1 MAGKGKGSK
10 TKIKDSKKGK
20 TSSQTS
26 GTTIKD
32 EIHEN
37 QETEQSI
44 ETAPESIDI
53 PESENIEIT
62 PEPPKLDPVTS
73 LYPFLINSWSGE
85 CVEGVP
91 HGFGRCEF
99 KSGTVYTGNITYGLM
114 HGKGE
119 IRLSNGFHYKGDFYK
134 NSLEGHGHITF
145 PDDSEYEGS
154 VVDGLRHGQGHFTQ
168 GNVTYTGGWKCG
180 VRHGTGIM
188 RYSQTSFYDG
198 QFIDGKENGY
208 GLRQWDNL
216 DVYKGNYKNG
226 KRHGHGHLI
235 MRNNQEEYEGEWIEG
250 VQNGFGINTSIIND
264 RKTIYT
270 GHWLNGK
277 RHGKG
282 HIEYSDGS
290 ILEGHFENGRKIG
303 TFNVQKSTGEEVKT
317 KFDNDRS
324 SPSNEQF
331 DELENFNSLTEK
343 ELISTFGDSLA
354 GGKEAIVRNI
364 ARCREI
370 YIRYSKTFM
379 DRKFRLIHFDK
390 LFLDYEISH
399 MMPVTKLYPDDNCN
413 PLSFVLFR
421 QFAYYLVNA
430 SRVLWPDDEIDSS
443 IQFLFDK
450 YLNKPPSN
458 DNGILLSDE
467 CRDFIPH
474 FFVIWEN
481 CDYKMTAR
489 HLLQLIKKLQLPFKP
504 KDAIEIMSEYDV
516 RIPENIEREISFIQF
531 AEAMIKLIIRYKENV
546 VIEKNDKMVPLME
559 SEVTIAAQTSSGE
572 NINAGSKI
580 DLTKVISQ
588 NTVSDVKCDSDAS
601 TRASGS
607 LLQTIS
613 NLSDNEE
620 ATIGKNPSTDMLNR
634 GEIYTFFNENVL
646 NKWLEWKK
654 ILEITK
660 EEKIEKIY
668 DISGLIVSSKTT
680 INSAIS
686 ENTL

>member
-1 MAGKGKGSK
+1 MP
-10 TKIKDSKKGK
+10 
-20 TSSQTS
+20 
-26 GTTIKD
+26 
-32 EIHEN
+32 
-37 QETEQSI
+37 ETETGI
-44 ETAPESIDI
+44 EVK
-53 PESENIEIT
+53 

-85 CVEGVP
+85 CLEGVP

-99 KSGTVYTGNITYGLM
+99 KSGTVYVGNMSYGLM

-119 IRLSNGFHYKGDFYK
+119 IRLRDGFHYKGDFFK

-145 PDDSEYEGS
+145 PDDSEYEGA

-168 GNVTYTGGWKCG
+168 GNITYTGGWKCG

-198 QFIDGKENGY
+198 QFVDGKENGF

-226 KRHGHGHLI
+226 KRHG
-235 MRNNQEEYEGEWIEG
+235 
-250 VQNGFGINTSIIND
+250 
-264 RKTIYT
+264 
-270 GHWLNGK
+270 
-277 RHGKG
+277 KG

-290 ILEGHFENGRKIG
+290 IIEGQFDNGRKVG
-303 TFNVQKSTGEEVKT
+303 SFNIQRSTGESVET

-324 SPSNEQF
+324 SPSE
-331 DELENFNSLTEK
+331 DPSELENFNSLTEK
-343 ELISTFGDSLA
+343 ELISTFGDALM
-354 GGKEAIVRNI
+354 GGKEAIIRNI

-370 YIRYSKTFM
+370 YIRYSRSFM
-379 DRKFRLIHFDK
+379 DKKFRLIHFDK
-390 LFLDYEISH
+390 IFLDYEISH
-399 MMPVTKLYPDDNCN
+399 MVPVTKLYPDDNCN
-413 PLSFVLFR
+413 PLSFILFR
-421 QFAYYLVNA
+421 QFALYLVNA
-430 SRVLWPDDEIDSS
+430 ASILWPESELDTA
-443 IQFLFDK
+443 IQHLFDK
-450 YLNKPPSN
+450 YLNKTPTN

-481 CDYKMTAR
+481 CECKMTAR

-504 KDAIEIMSEYDV
+504 KDAIEIMAEYDSG
-516 RIPENIEREISFIQF
+516 IPENIEREISFIQF
-531 AEAMIKLIIRYKENV
+531 SEAMIKLIIRYKENV
-546 VIEKNDKMVPLME
+546 VVEKNDKMVPLKLE
-559 SEVTIAAQTSSGE
+559 SEGQLTAVQSGVTM
-572 NINAGSKI
+572 SKT
-580 DLTKVISQ
+580 DFPGVPASKVASE
-588 NTVSDVKCDSDAS
+588 NTVSDVKCDSGAS

-620 ATIGKNPSTDMLNR
+620 AIGKSTDMLNR

-660 EEKIEKIY
+660 EEKVEKIY

>member
-1 MAGKGKGSK
+1 M
-10 TKIKDSKKGK
+10 I
-20 TSSQTS
+20 
-26 GTTIKD
+26 
-32 EIHEN
+32 EN
-37 QETEQSI
+37 QDTEPSI
-44 ETAPESIDI
+44 ETAPESVEM
-53 PESENIEIT
+53 PETETGIEVK

-85 CVEGVP
+85 CLEGVP

-99 KSGTVYTGNITYGLM
+99 KSGTVYVGNMSYGLM

-119 IRLSNGFHYKGDFYK
+119 IRLRDGFHYKGDFFK

-145 PDDSEYEGS
+145 PDDSEYEGA

-168 GNVTYTGGWKCG
+168 GNITYTGGWKCG

-198 QFIDGKENGY
+198 QFVDGKENGF

-235 MRNNQEEYEGEWIEG
+235 MRNEQEEYEGEWIDG
-250 VQNGFGINTSIIND
+250 IQNGFGINTSYIND
-264 RKTIYT
+264 RKTIYS
-270 GHWLNGK
+270 GHWQNGK

-290 ILEGHFENGRKIG
+290 IIEGQFDNGRKVG
-303 TFNVQKSTGEEVKT
+303 SFNIQRSTGESVET

-324 SPSNEQF
+324 SPSE
-331 DELENFNSLTEK
+331 DPSELENFNSLTEK
-343 ELISTFGDSLA
+343 ELISTFGDALM
-354 GGKEAIVRNI
+354 GGKEAIIRNI

-370 YIRYSKTFM
+370 YIRYSRSFM

-390 LFLDYEISH
+390 IFLDYEISH
-399 MMPVTKLYPDDNCN
+399 MVPVTKLYPDDNCN
-413 PLSFVLFR
+413 PLSFILFR
-421 QFAYYLVNA
+421 QFALYLVNA
-430 SRVLWPDDEIDSS
+430 ASILWPESELDTA
-443 IQFLFDK
+443 IQHLFDK
-450 YLNKPPSN
+450 YLNKTPTN

-481 CDYKMTAR
+481 CECKMTAR

-504 KDAIEIMSEYDV
+504 KDAIEIMSEYDSG
-516 RIPENIEREISFIQF
+516 IPENIEREISFIQF
-531 AEAMIKLIIRYKENV
+531 SEAMIKLIIRYKENV
-546 VIEKNDKMVPLME
+546 VVEKNDKMVPLKLE
-559 SEVTIAAQTSSGE
+559 SEGQLTAVQSGVTM
-572 NINAGSKI
+572 SKT
-580 DLTKVISQ
+580 DVPGVPASKVASE
-588 NTVSDVKCDSDAS
+588 NTVSDVKCDSGAS

-620 ATIGKNPSTDMLNR
+620 AIGKSTDMLNR

-660 EEKIEKIY
+660 EEKVEKIY